1 MDSLRLNFW
10 LPAVIDSGE
19 SIFQKLKYEY
29 LNENSEKFE
38 IAFRHVYKEQN
49 TSYDEKKGSQK
60 ISLDCPFNNWQTL
73 FQAPSPDLSNL
84 TVQ

>member
-29 LNENSEKFE
+29 LNEISEKFE
-38 IAFRHVYKEQN
+38 IAFRRVYRDQN
-49 TSYDEKKGSQK
+49 TSYDEKKGVKKSRGR
-60 ISLDCPFNNWQTL
+60 SL
-73 FQAPSPDLSNL
+73 
-84 TVQ
+84 